1 MKKMRSR
8 SILENG
14 FATVTGAPGDSV
26 GTRSVVERL
35 APIAK
40 SVYGEII
47 ELGVVGAD
55 VEADA
60 SDSSYSNIALGCH
73 TDTTYYQEA
82 YGYVVRCCL
91 VIF

>member
-1 MKKMRSR
+1 M
-8 SILENG
+8 
-14 FATVTGAPGDSV
+14 TGAPGTSA

-47 ELGVVGAD
+47 ELGAVGVDTSD
-55 VEADA
+55 V
-60 SDSSYSNIALGCH
+60 SDSSYSNVALGCH

-82 YGYVVRCCL
+82 YG
-91 VIF
+91 

>member
-1 MKKMRSR
+1 M
-8 SILENG
+8 EHG
-14 FATVTGAPGDSV
+14 FAAVTGVAAATDS
-26 GTRSVVERL
+26 TRSAVERL
-35 APIAK
+35 SPVAK

-91 VIF
+91 VIL